1 MSATRRARG
10 TRRGKSGSFPP
21 FRGTSP
27 RPDGMNGWRPTM
39 GKVIAMPARRSK
51 AAARTKSA
59 TRKKTAA
66 RKKTVAVRRPAGR
79 KKTAAR
85 KAAVRKKAAAR
96 RKPATKKATT
106 RKKAAAR
113 RKPAAKKA
121 TTRKKAAARRKP
133 AAKKATTRK
142 KTAARR
148 KPAAKKVTTRKKAAT
163 RKATA
168 KKATPRV
175 SSRVASQPEMTP
187 ARRAATT
194 YDSNEM
200 QSRASR
206 PTMPAEPGD
215 FILID
220 SPQVG
225 SPPREGEVLEV
236 IQGKVSVS
244 YRVQWSDGHQ
254 TLIEPRGGT
263 ARIVRASERA

>member
-27 RPDGMNGWRPTM
+27 RPDGMNGCRPTM

-96 RKPATKKATT
+96 RKPATKK
-106 RKKAAAR
+106 
-113 RKPAAKKA
+113 
-121 TTRKKAAARRKP
+121 
-133 AAKKATTRK
+133 
-142 KTAARR
+142 
-148 KPAAKKVTTRKKAAT
+148 VTTRKKAAT

-187 ARRAATT
+187 ARRAATPSGRT
-194 YDSNEM
+194 AM
-200 QSRASR
+200 PSRASM

-215 FILID
+215 IRLIY
-220 SPQVG
+220 STQVG
-225 SPPREGEVLEV
+225 SQPRKGQVLEV
-236 IQGKVSVS
+236 IQGKVNVI

-263 ARIVRASERA
+263 ARIVRASEELWNGISWSRRVVPIGTLDQPSVHELRTCPNE

>member
-27 RPDGMNGWRPTM
+27 RPDGMNGCRPTM

-121 TTRKKAAARRKP
+121 TTRKK
-133 AAKKATTRK
+133 
-142 KTAARR
+142 TAA
-148 KPAAKKVTTRKKAAT
+148 

-175 SSRVASQPEMTP
+175 SSRVASQPEMTA
-187 ARRAATT
+187 ARRAATPSGRT
-194 YDSNEM
+194 EM
-200 QSRASR
+200 PSRASR

-236 IQGKVSVS
+236 IQCKVSVS